1 MIAIMTDRIRLTTR
15 KSALARK
22 QTDLAAAWLRE
33 RWPGTEI
40 SIHPVS
46 SVGDERQNWSLE
58 ERGGAGLFTSALEQA
73 LLAGEADLAVHSA
86 KDLPTTMT
94 AGLVLAGYLP
104 RANAAD
110 VLILRAGVKSPRLLA
125 TASPRRRAQMK
136 RIFPQADFRELRG
149 NVETRLEKIRK
160 GKADGTIMAAAGLQ
174 RLDLWHWP
182 GLSFLPLPVRSSVPA
197 AAQGAI
203 AIQCRA
209 GEDLPLKGIFC
220 TETAH
225 AVELERTF
233 LASLG
238 GGCHAAVAAH
248 FVNGRLHAFTEDH
261 GYRCF
266 PLQVGDSVET
276 VRALAETLLQEE
288 TEEP

>member
-1 MIAIMTDRIRLTTR
+1 MKRIRVITR

-33 RWPGTEI
+33 RRPGLEI
-40 SIHPVS
+40 AIHAVRSI
-46 SVGDERQNWSLE
+46 GDERQNWSLE
-58 ERGGAGLFTSALEQA
+58 KSGGAGLFTSVLEQA

-94 AGLVLAGYLP
+94 GGLVLAGYLP
-104 RANAAD
+104 RATPVD
-110 VLILRAGVKSPRLLA
+110 VLILRDGVKEPQLLA

-136 RIFPQADFRELRG
+136 RIFPQAAFREVRG

-160 GKADGTIMAAAGLQ
+160 GKADGTVMAAAGLQ
-174 RLDLWHWP
+174 RLGLWNRP
-182 GLSFLPLPVRSSVPA
+182 GLRFLPLPVRSSVPA

-203 AIQCRA
+203 ALQCRA
-209 GEDLPLKGIFC
+209 GEVGPLEGIFC
-220 TETAH
+220 AETAL
-225 AVELERTF
+225 AVELERAF

-248 FVNGRLHAFTEDH
+248 VVNGRLHAFTEDH

-266 PLQVGDSVET
+266 PLRQGADAET
-276 VRALAETLLQEE
+276 VRGFAETLLQEE
-288 TEEP
+288 ESEEA